1 MINIKDFISDLKQY
15 ILTSFEQ
22 NANFSNIKVAMAYDS
37 ENTIKTPQVSIS
49 INNNRE
55 DDSSNSYD
63 SENISILRVVLY
75 CYNKAMI
82 FDNDTE
88 KTSAILSTTILTN
101 EIQNIFDKNLF
112 PRPSPVDAPLTSP
125 AISTISSC
133 VGIILSAP
141 AVFARLCKVAS
152 GTTTRPVFGSIV
164 QNG

>member
-112 PRPSPVDAPLTSP
+112 GVENNNIIA
-125 AISTISSC
+125 STRKSYVQPQSIREDGLVY
-133 VGIILSAP
+133 VGILTYEFRVLNDYTKIY
-141 AVFARLCKVAS
+141 
-152 GTTTRPVFGSIV
+152 
-164 QNG
+164 NN